1 MTPDSDRWNPGNFVQ
16 PRIQILWAI
25 ITKPIVISDLE
36 QFPGVAEFIF
46 FILKTIFACG
56 LKNPV

>member
-1 MTPDSDRWNPGNFVQ
+1 MTPDLNRWNPGNFAQ

-36 QFPGVAEFIF
+36 QFPRGGGVYFLY
-46 FILKTIFACG
+46 LKDNICMWS
-56 LKNPV
+56 